1 MAYQWARGDI
11 QRWIDFCIRV
21 LNFQDELFSADDM
34 TG

>member
-1 MAYQWARGDI
+1 MAYKLARGDI
-11 QRWIDFCIRV
+11 QRWIDFLIRV